1 MPGEPGPP
9 RRPAQPPRP
18 LREVGRASPAP
29 PQARLRDLFLLLFL
43 GLLTRPAL
51 PPACRQIYSS
61 PPAAPSL
68 TAEEA
73 GGEGDVSITLSTL
86 PLPRD
91 GDSGPFPP
99 DAGRSPGP
107 TCGSAPAP
115 LGPPELPQFPQPP
128 RCEEGAG
135 KAPGPGAPPAP
146 RARGGEA
153 AGRGLHTSLLKAF
166 TASMSRRRREPGGFS
181 PLMAAGPGQAGPGGG
196 KSRSVRACAARSGA
210 ARPPLHG
217 GWRRGRARGDAGPA
231 RFRLLLA
238 PLPARR
244 RRRSLPSLLPSLPRW
259 APGGRA
265 GRRWRNNARR
275 LRRGRQYGGHAG
287 APRSAAPERRRRLQ
301 RPLPGSACAA
311 RALPGWRPVRPARSP
326 PSPPVP
332 PPPPGAGGK
341 ERVTGTTCE
350 TPLHFVIGGQ
360 IQEFLERRF
369 HRFRIPE
376 PFASSRLAR

>member
-181 PLMAAGPGQAGPGGG
+181 PLMAAGPGRAGRGQV
-196 KSRSVRACAARSGA
+196 SVRACVRCSLRGRPASSPWRVAQGAGAGGRGPRSFPSPPRPASRPAAPAFPSLPPSLPPALGSGRPRRQEMEEQRAAAAARAPIWRTRGGSSQRSAGAAQAATAPPAGQRPRRTGAAGMA
-210 ARPPLHG
+210 ARPP
-217 GWRRGRARGDAGPA
+217 
-231 RFRLLLA
+231 
-238 PLPARR
+238 
-244 RRRSLPSLLPSLPRW
+244 
-259 APGGRA
+259 
-265 GRRWRNNARR
+265 
-275 LRRGRQYGGHAG
+275 
-287 APRSAAPERRRRLQ
+287 
-301 RPLPGSACAA
+301 RPLSS
-311 RALPGWRPVRPARSP
+311 L
-326 PSPPVP
+326 
-332 PPPPGAGGK
+332 
-341 ERVTGTTCE
+341 
-350 TPLHFVIGGQ
+350 
-360 IQEFLERRF
+360 
-369 HRFRIPE
+369 
-376 PFASSRLAR
+376 SSRSSSSSRSGREGKGYGSDV

>member
-1 MPGEPGPP
+1 MPDETGPP

-18 LREVGRASPAP
+18 LGEVGITRPSAG
-29 PQARLRDLFLLLFL
+29 QAQGRDLLLLLFL
-43 GLLTRPAL
+43 GLLTRPPL
-51 PPACRQIYSS
+51 PPARRQIYSS
-61 PPAAPSL
+61 PSAAPSF

-91 GDSGPFPP
+91 GDNGPFPP
-99 DAGRSPGP
+99 DAAGSPGP
-107 TCGSAPAP
+107 ACGSAPAP
-115 LGPPELPQFPQPP
+115 QGPPELPQIPQLPH
-128 RCEEGAG
+128 CEEGAG

-146 RARGGEA
+146 RPRGGEA
-153 AGRGLHTSLLKAF
+153 AGRGVHTSLLKAF

-181 PLMAAGPGQAGPGGG
+181 PLMAAGPGRAGRGQV
-196 KSRSVRACAARSGA
+196 SVRACVRSS
-210 ARPPLHG
+210 L
-217 GWRRGRARGDAGPA
+217 RGRPASSPWRVAQGAGGGDAGPA

-244 RRRSLPSLLPSLPRW
+244 RRRSLPSLLPSLLRS

-301 RPLPGSACAA
+301 RPLPGSARSAGPHGRCWDGAA
-311 RALPGWRPVRPARSP
+311 SAPPALLPLLRLPERVARKGLRERGVKCRYVSSP
-326 PSPPVP
+326 
-332 PPPPGAGGK
+332 GGK
-341 ERVTGTTCE
+341 SR
-350 TPLHFVIGGQ
+350 
-360 IQEFLERRF
+360 
-369 HRFRIPE
+369 
-376 PFASSRLAR
+376 SS

>member
-1 MPGEPGPP
+1 MEGHRPRAQRSSSAAAPSWPGIT
-9 RRPAQPPRP
+9 RPTAGQAQ
-18 LREVGRASPAP
+18 G
-29 PQARLRDLFLLLFL
+29 RDLLLLLFL
-43 GLLTRPAL
+43 GLLAGPSL
-51 PPACRQIYSS
+51 PPARRQIYSS
-61 PPAAPSL
+61 PSAAPSL
-68 TAEEA
+68 TAEGA

-86 PLPRD
+86 PLPGD
-91 GDSGPFPP
+91 GDNGPFPP
-99 DAGRSPGP
+99 GKRGGSPGLA
-107 TCGSAPAP
+107 CGSAPAP

-146 RARGGEA
+146 RPRGGEA

-181 PLMAAGPGQAGPGGG
+181 PLMAAGPGRAGPG
-196 KSRSVRACAARSGA
+196 KSRSVRACAPRSGA

-238 PLPARR
+238 PFPARR

-301 RPLPGSACAA
+301 RPLPAA
-311 RALPGWRPVRPARSP
+311 PA
-326 PSPPVP
+326 P
-332 PPPPGAGGK
+332 PPAPHGRCRDGGASAPPALLRLRSFLLPLPERAGRKGLR
-341 ERVTGTTCE
+341 E
-350 TPLHFVIGGQ
+350 
-360 IQEFLERRF
+360 
-369 HRFRIPE
+369 
-376 PFASSRLAR
+376 